1 MKRRDFLSGAISTGA
16 IALAGS
22 AAMTGTMTGT
32 AMAQTSQARA
42 RIVIAGAGAAGL
54 SLAARLRRQMPNA
67 TITLIDAKK
76 EHHFQPGFTLV
87 AAGLWRPENV
97 TERNADYVP
106 RGVEW
111 IEEAVAE
118 FDPQAKAV
126 VTAGGRRVA
135 YDFLFVATGLMLD
148 YRAIAGMDPSLIGRN
163 GIASI
168 YAGPAQAAASAAAID
183 RFIETGGLGLFG
195 RPAGEMKCAGAPL
208 KVTFI
213 TDDKAR
219 RKGRRDA
226 VRLIYNAHN
235 PAVFAVPPV
244 HDKVKALFAERDVAV
259 NYSHVLKAM
268 DPGAKRATYAT
279 PTGDVT
285 LDYDFIH
292 VVPPMR
298 APDAVRNSP
307 LPWQTGPLAAD
318 GWVEAERATLRHPR
332 YPEVFAVGDI
342 AGVPRG
348 KTAAS
353 VKWQV
358 PVVVDNL
365 VAETA
370 GRTPRATFNGY
381 TSCPMVTAIG
391 KAMLIEFDYDG
402 TLIPSFPFIAPLE
415 ELWVSWLIEEKGLK
429 GAYRA
434 MLRGRA

>member
-1 MKRRDFLSGAISTGA
+1 MALSVRP
-16 IALAGS
+16 
-22 AAMTGTMTGT
+22 AA
-32 AMAQTSQARA
+32 AQTSDARA

-54 SLAARLRRQMPNA
+54 AMAARLKRGMPNA
-67 TITLIDAKK
+67 TITIIDAKK

-87 AAGLWRPENV
+87 GAGLWSPGHV
-97 TERNADYVP
+97 TERNADYMP

-118 FDPQAKAV
+118 FDPDGNAV
-126 VTAGGRRVA
+126 ATGSGRKVD
-135 YDFLFVATGLMLD
+135 YDFLIVATGLKLD
-148 YRAIAGMDPSLIGRN
+148 YAAIDGMDAGLIGKE

-168 YAGPAQAAASAAAID
+168 YAGPNEAAASAAAID
-183 RFIETGGLGLFG
+183 RFIDSGGTGLFG
-195 RPAGEMKCAGAPL
+195 RPSGEMKCAGAPL
-208 KVTFI
+208 KITFI

-219 RKGRRDA
+219 RQGRRGA
-226 VRLIYNAHN
+226 VKLIYNAHG

-244 HDKVKALFAERDVAV
+244 NDKVREMFADRDVAV
-259 NYSHVLKAM
+259 NYGHVLKAIE
-268 DPGAKRATYAT
+268 PGSKRATYKT
-279 PTGDVT
+279 ESGDVT

-298 APDAVRNSP
+298 APDAVRDSP
-307 LPWQTGPLAAD
+307 LPWQEGNLAAD
-318 GWVEAERATLRHPR
+318 GWVEADKATLRHPR
-332 YPEVFAVGDI
+332 YANVFAVGDI

-358 PVVVDNL
+358 PVVAENL
-365 VAETA
+365 IAETA
-370 GRTPRATFNGY
+370 GRAASAAYNGY
-381 TSCPMVTAIG
+381 TSCPMVTGYG

-402 TLIPSFPFIAPLE
+402 TLIPSFPFIDPLK
-415 ELWVSWLIEEKGLK
+415 ELWVSWLIEEKGLL

>member
-1 MKRRDFLSGAISTGA
+1 MERRQFLVGAA
-16 IALAGS
+16 ALASVGLGTE
-22 AAMTGTMTGT
+22 AAQ
-32 AMAQTSQARA
+32 AQTSDSRA
-42 RIVIAGAGAAGL
+42 RVVIAGAGAAGL
-54 SLAARLRRQMPNA
+54 ALASRLRRSMPNA
-67 TITLIDAKK
+67 TITIIDAKK

-87 AAGLWRPENV
+87 GAGIWSPAQV
-97 TERNADYVP
+97 TEQNVDYIP

-111 IEEAVAE
+111 VEAAVAE
-118 FDPQAKAV
+118 FDPDANGV
-126 VTAGGRRVA
+126 VTTTGQRID
-135 YDFLFVATGLMLD
+135 YDFLLVATGLNLN
-148 YRAIAGMDPSLIGRN
+148 YEAIEGMDVSLIGRD

-168 YAGPAQAAASAAAID
+168 YAGPEQANASATAID
-183 RFIETGGLGLFG
+183 RFIEAGGVGLFG

-208 KVTFI
+208 KITFI

-219 RKGRRDA
+219 SRGRRGA
-226 VRLIYNAHN
+226 VELVYNAHN
-235 PAVFAVPPV
+235 PAVFSVAPV
-244 HDKVKALFAERDVAV
+244 NDKVTEMFAGRDIAV
-259 NYSHVLKAM
+259 NYSHVLKAI
-268 DPGAKRATYAT
+268 DPGAKQATYAT
-279 PTGDVT
+279 ESGDIT

-298 APDAVRNSP
+298 APNAVLASP
-307 LPWQTGPLAAD
+307 LPWQDGALAAD
-318 GWVEAERATLRHPR
+318 GWIEADKATLRHPR
-332 YPEVFAVGDI
+332 YPNVFAVGDI

-370 GRTPRATFNGY
+370 GRSPQAVYNGY
-381 TSCPMVTAIG
+381 TSCPMVTGIG

-402 TLIPSFPFIAPLE
+402 NLIPSFPFIDPLK
-415 ELWVSWLIEEKGLK
+415 ELWVSWLIEEKGLL

>member
-1 MKRRDFLSGAISTGA
+1 MERRQFLVGAA
-16 IALAGS
+16 ALASVGLS
-22 AAMTGTMTGT
+22 TEAAQ
-32 AMAQTSQARA
+32 AQTSNSRA

-54 SLAARLRRQMPNA
+54 ALASRLRRAMPNA
-67 TITLIDAKK
+67 TVTIIDAKK

-87 AAGLWRPENV
+87 GAGIWSPAQV
-97 TERNADYVP
+97 TERNVDYMP

-111 IEEAVAE
+111 VEAAVAE
-118 FDPQAKAV
+118 FDPEANAV
-126 VTAGGRRVA
+126 VTTTGQRID
-135 YDFLFVATGLMLD
+135 YDFLMVATGLKLN
-148 YRAIAGMDPSLIGRN
+148 YEAIEGMDVSLIGRD

-168 YAGPAQAAASAAAID
+168 YAGPEQARASAAVID
-183 RFIETGGLGLFG
+183 GFIDAGGVGLFG

-208 KVTFI
+208 KITFI

-219 RKGRRDA
+219 SRGRRGS
-226 VRLIYNAHN
+226 VELIYNAHN
-235 PAVFAVPPV
+235 PAVFSVVPV
-244 HDKVKALFAERDVAV
+244 NDRVAEMFAGRDIAV
-259 NYSHVLKAM
+259 NYSHVLKAI
-268 DPGAKRATYAT
+268 DPGAKQATYAT
-279 PTGDVT
+279 ESGDIT

-298 APDAVRNSP
+298 APDAVLASP
-307 LPWQTGPLAAD
+307 LPWQDGALAAD
-318 GWVEAERATLRHPR
+318 GWIEADRETLRHPR
-332 YPEVFAVGDI
+332 YPNVFAVGDI

-370 GRTPRATFNGY
+370 GRTPQAVYNGY
-381 TSCPMVTAIG
+381 TSCPMVTGIG

-402 TLIPSFPFIAPLE
+402 NLIPSFPFIDPLK
-415 ELWVSWLIEEKGLK
+415 ELWVSWLIEEKGLL

>member
-1 MKRRDFLSGAISTGA
+1 MKRREFLTGA
-16 IALAGS
+16 AALAATVAVAS
-22 AAMTGTMTGT
+22 QAD
-32 AMAQTSQARA
+32 AQTSPVRA

-67 TITLIDAKK
+67 SVILVDAKK

-87 AAGLWRPENV
+87 AAGLWNPADV

-111 IEEAVAE
+111 IEQAVAE
-118 FDPQAKAV
+118 FDPDAKTV
-126 VTAGGRRVA
+126 VTAAGQRIA

-148 YRAIAGMDPSLIGRN
+148 YRAIAGMDASLIGKE

-168 YAGPAQAAASAAAID
+168 YAGPAQAAASAAVID
-183 RFIETGGLGLFG
+183 RFIETGGVGLFG
-195 RPAGEMKCAGAPL
+195 RPASEMKCAGAPL

-219 RKGRRDA
+219 RNGRRGA
-226 VRLIYNAHN
+226 IRLIYNAHN
-235 PAVFAVPPV
+235 QAVFTVPPV
-244 HDKVKALFAERDVAV
+244 HDKVKTLFAARDVAV
-259 NYSHVLKAM
+259 NYSHVLKAI

-279 PTGDVT
+279 PSGDVT
-285 LDYDFIH
+285 LGYDFIH

-307 LPWQTGPLAAD
+307 LPWREGAFAAD
-318 GWVEAERATLRHPR
+318 GWVEADKATLRHPR
-332 YPEVFAVGDI
+332 YPQVFAVGDI

-370 GRTPRATFNGY
+370 GRAPQESYNGY

-391 KAMLIEFDYDG
+391 RAMLVEFDYDG
-402 TLIPSFPFIAPLE
+402 RLVPSFPFIPPLE
-415 ELWVSWLIEEKGLK
+415 ERWVSWLIEEKGLQ

>member
-1 MKRRDFLSGAISTGA
+1 MNRRKFLIAGGGAALLVGA
-16 IALAGS
+16 PASL
-22 AAMTGTMTGT
+22 T
-32 AMAQTSQARA
+32 ATQAQARTSDTRA
-42 RIVIAGAGAAGL
+42 HIVIAGAGAAGL
-54 SLAARLRRQMPNA
+54 ALASRLRRSMPNA
-67 TITLIDAKK
+67 TITIIDAKK

-87 AAGLWRPENV
+87 GAGIWSPAQV
-97 TERNADYVP
+97 TERNEDYMP

-111 IEEAVAE
+111 VEAAIAE
-118 FDPQAKAV
+118 FDPDANAV
-126 VTAGGRRVA
+126 VTTTGQRID
-135 YDFLFVATGLMLD
+135 YDFLLVATGLKLN
-148 YRAIAGMDPSLIGRN
+148 YEAIEGMDASLIGRD

-168 YAGPAQAAASAAAID
+168 YAGPEQARASSTAID
-183 RFIETGGLGLFG
+183 RFIETGGVGLFG

-208 KVTFI
+208 KITFI

-219 RKGRRDA
+219 SKDRRGA
-226 VRLIYNAHN
+226 VELIYNAHN
-235 PAVFAVPPV
+235 PAVFAVEPV
-244 HDKVKALFAERDVAV
+244 NDKVREMFAARNIAV
-259 NYSHVLKAM
+259 NYSHVLKAI
-268 DPGAKRATYAT
+268 DPGAKQATYAT
-279 PTGDVT
+279 ESGDVT

-298 APDAVRNSP
+298 APDAVKNSP
-307 LPWQTGPLAAD
+307 LPWQEGALAAD
-318 GWVEAERATLRHPR
+318 GWIEADKATLRHPR
-332 YPEVFAVGDI
+332 YANVFAVGDI

-370 GRTPRATFNGY
+370 GRTPQAIYNGY
-381 TSCPMVTAIG
+381 TSCPMVTGIG

-402 TLIPSFPFIAPLE
+402 NLIPSFPFIDPLK
-415 ELWVSWLIEEKGLK
+415 ELWVSWLIEEKGLL

>member
-1 MKRRDFLSGAISTGA
+1 MKRREFLTGA
-16 IALAGS
+16 AALAASGLI
-22 AAMTGTMTGT
+22 AGGTQ
-32 AMAQTSQARA
+32 AQTSEARA

-54 SLAARLRRQMPNA
+54 ALAARLRRQMPNA

-76 EHHFQPGFTLV
+76 EHHFQPGYTLV
-87 AAGLWRPENV
+87 AAGIWTPEHV
-97 TERNADYVP
+97 TERNEDYMP
-106 RGVEW
+106 RGVTW
-111 IEEAVAE
+111 IEQAVAE
-118 FDPQAKAV
+118 FDPDAKTV
-126 VTAGGRRVA
+126 VTAAGQRVP

-148 YRAIAGMDPSLIGRN
+148 YRAIAGMDASLIGKG

-183 RFIETGGLGLFG
+183 RFIETGGVGLFG

-208 KVTFI
+208 KVTFVA
-213 TDDKAR
+213 DDKAR
-219 RKGRRDA
+219 RKGRRGA
-226 VRLIYNAHN
+226 LKMVYNAHN

-244 HDKVKALFAERDVAV
+244 HEKVKTLFAERDVAV
-259 NYSHVLKAM
+259 NYSHVLKAI
-268 DPGAKRATYAT
+268 DPGARRATYAT
-279 PTGDVT
+279 PSGDVT

-307 LPWQTGPLAAD
+307 LPWKAGPLAAD
-318 GWVEAERATLRHPR
+318 GWIEADKATLRHTR
-332 YPEVFAVGDI
+332 YPNVFAVGDI

-370 GRTPRATFNGY
+370 GRAPSKTYNGY
-381 TSCPMVTAIG
+381 TSCPMVTGIG

-402 TLIPSFPFIAPLE
+402 KLIPSFPFIAPLE

>member
-1 MKRRDFLSGAISTGA
+1 MERRQFLVGAA
-16 IALAGS
+16 ALASVGLGAE
-22 AAMTGTMTGT
+22 AAL
-32 AMAQTSQARA
+32 AQTSDSRA

-54 SLAARLRRQMPNA
+54 ALASRLRRAMPNA
-67 TITLIDAKK
+67 TITIIDAKK

-87 AAGLWRPENV
+87 GAGVWSPAQV
-97 TERNADYVP
+97 TERNADYMP
-106 RGVEW
+106 HGVEW
-111 IEEAVAE
+111 VEAAVAE
-118 FDPQAKAV
+118 FDPEANVV
-126 VTAGGRRVA
+126 VTTTGQRID
-135 YDFLFVATGLMLD
+135 YDFLLVATGLKLN
-148 YRAIAGMDPSLIGRN
+148 YEAIEGMDVSLIGRE

-168 YAGPAQAAASAAAID
+168 YAGPEQARASAAAID
-183 RFIETGGLGLFG
+183 SFIDAGGVGLFG

-208 KVTFI
+208 KITFI

-219 RKGRRDA
+219 SKGRRGA
-226 VRLIYNAHN
+226 VELIYNAHN
-235 PAVFAVPPV
+235 PAVFSVAPV
-244 HDKVKALFAERDVAV
+244 NDKVAEMFAGRDIAV
-259 NYSHVLKAM
+259 NYSHVLKAI
-268 DPGAKRATYAT
+268 DPGAKQATYAIEG
-279 PTGDVT
+279 GDIT

-298 APDAVRNSP
+298 APDAVLASP
-307 LPWQTGPLAAD
+307 LPWQDGALAAD
-318 GWVEAERATLRHPR
+318 GWIEVDKATLRHPR
-332 YPEVFAVGDI
+332 YPNVFAVGDI

-370 GRTPRATFNGY
+370 GRTPQAVYNGY
-381 TSCPMVTAIG
+381 TSCPMVTGIG

-402 TLIPSFPFIAPLE
+402 NLIPSFPFIDPLK
-415 ELWVSWLIEEKGLK
+415 ELWVSWLIEEKGLL

>member
-1 MKRRDFLSGAISTGA
+1 MKRREFLTGA
-16 IALAGS
+16 AALAAS
-22 AAMTGTMTGT
+22 AAIAGE
-32 AMAQTSQARA
+32 APAQASESRA
-42 RIVIAGAGAAGL
+42 RVVIAGAGAAGL

-67 TITLIDAKK
+67 TIILIDAKK
-76 EHHFQPGFTLV
+76 EHHFQPGYTLV
-87 AAGLWRPENV
+87 AAGLWRPADV
-97 TERNADYVP
+97 TEHNADYVP

-111 IEEAVAE
+111 IEQAVAE
-118 FDPQAKAV
+118 FDPDAKTV
-126 VTAGGRRVA
+126 VTTAGQRIA

-148 YRAIAGMDPSLIGRN
+148 YGAIAGMDASLIGRE

-168 YAGPAQAAASAAAID
+168 YAGPAQAAASGAAID
-183 RFIETGGLGLFG
+183 HFIEQGGVGLFG
-195 RPAGEMKCAGAPL
+195 RPASEMKCAGAPL
-208 KVTFI
+208 KVAFV

-226 VRLIYNAHN
+226 VKLIYNAHN

-244 HDKVKALFAERDVAV
+244 HDKVKVLFAQRGVAV
-259 NYSHVLKAM
+259 NYSHVLKAI

-279 PTGDVT
+279 PAGDLT

-307 LPWQTGPLAAD
+307 LPWRDGPLAAD
-318 GWVEAERATLRHPR
+318 GWVEADKATLRHPR

-370 GRTPRATFNGY
+370 GRKPSKTYNGY

-402 TLIPSFPFIAPLE
+402 KLIPSFPFISPLE

>member
-1 MKRRDFLSGAISTGA
+1 MKRREFLTGA
-16 IALAGS
+16 AALAASGLIVKE
-22 AAMTGTMTGT
+22 AQ
-32 AMAQTSQARA
+32 AQTSEARA

-54 SLAARLRRQMPNA
+54 ALAARLRRQMPNA
-67 TITLIDAKK
+67 TVTLIDAKK
-76 EHHFQPGFTLV
+76 EHHFQPGYTLV
-87 AAGLWRPENV
+87 AAGIWSPEHV
-97 TERNADYVP
+97 TERNEDYMP
-106 RGVEW
+106 RGVTW
-111 IEEAVAE
+111 IEQAVAE
-118 FDPQAKAV
+118 FDPDAKVV
-126 VTAGGRRVA
+126 VTAAGQRVP
-135 YDFLFVATGLMLD
+135 YDFLFVATGLTLD
-148 YRAIAGMDPSLIGRN
+148 YRAIAGMDASLIGKG

-183 RFIETGGLGLFG
+183 RFIESGGVGLFG

-208 KVTFI
+208 KVTFVA
-213 TDDKAR
+213 DDKAR
-219 RKGRRDA
+219 RKGRRGA
-226 VRLIYNAHN
+226 LKMIYNAHN

-244 HDKVKALFAERDVAV
+244 HEKVKALFAERGVAV
-259 NYSHVLKAM
+259 NYSHVLKAI

-279 PTGDVT
+279 PAGDVT

-307 LPWQTGPLAAD
+307 LPWRAGPLAAD
-318 GWVEAERATLRHPR
+318 GWIEADKATLRHPR
-332 YPEVFAVGDI
+332 YPNVFAVGDI

-370 GRTPRATFNGY
+370 GRAPSKTYNGY
-381 TSCPMVTAIG
+381 TSCPMVTGIG

-402 TLIPSFPFIAPLE
+402 KLIPSFPFIAPLE

>member
-1 MKRRDFLSGAISTGA
+1 MKRREFLTGA
-16 IALAGS
+16 AALAASGMIGGE
-22 AAMTGTMTGT
+22 AQ
-32 AMAQTSQARA
+32 AQTSDARA

-54 SLAARLRRQMPNA
+54 ALAARLRRQMPGA

-76 EHHFQPGFTLV
+76 EHHFQPGYTLV
-87 AAGLWRPENV
+87 AAGVWTPEHV
-97 TERNADYVP
+97 TERNADYMP
-106 RGVEW
+106 RGVNW
-111 IEEAVAE
+111 IEQAVAE
-118 FDPQAKAV
+118 FDPDAKVV
-126 VTAGGRRVA
+126 VTATGQRVP

-148 YRAIAGMDPSLIGRN
+148 YRAIAGMDASLIGKD

-183 RFIETGGLGLFG
+183 RFIETGGVGLFG

-208 KVTFI
+208 KVTFVA
-213 TDDKAR
+213 DDKAR
-219 RKGRRDA
+219 RTGRRGA
-226 VRLIYNAHN
+226 LKLIYNAHN

-244 HDKVKALFAERDVAV
+244 HEKVKTLFAERGVAV
-259 NYSHVLKAM
+259 NYSHVLKAIE
-268 DPGAKRATYAT
+268 PGAKRATYAT
-279 PTGDVT
+279 PSGDVT

-307 LPWQTGPLAAD
+307 LPWRAGPLAAD
-318 GWVEAERATLRHPR
+318 GWVEADKATLRHPR

-370 GRTPRATFNGY
+370 GRPERKTYNGY

-402 TLIPSFPFIAPLE
+402 KLIPSFPFIAPLE
-415 ELWVSWLIEEKGLK
+415 ELWVSWLIEEKGLR

>member
-1 MKRRDFLSGAISTGA
+1 MERRQFLVGAA
-16 IALAGS
+16 ALASVGLGTE
-22 AAMTGTMTGT
+22 AAQ
-32 AMAQTSQARA
+32 AQTSDSRA
-42 RIVIAGAGAAGL
+42 RVVIAGAGAAGL
-54 SLAARLRRQMPNA
+54 ALASRLRRSMPNA
-67 TITLIDAKK
+67 TITIIDAKK

-87 AAGLWRPENV
+87 GAGIWSPAQV
-97 TERNADYVP
+97 TEQNVDYIP

-111 IEEAVAE
+111 VEAAVAE
-118 FDPQAKAV
+118 FDPDANGV
-126 VTAGGRRVA
+126 VTTTGQRID
-135 YDFLFVATGLMLD
+135 YDFLLVATGLNLN
-148 YRAIAGMDPSLIGRN
+148 YEAIEGMDVSLIGRD

-168 YAGPAQAAASAAAID
+168 YAGPEQANASATAID
-183 RFIETGGLGLFG
+183 RFIEAGGVGLFG

-208 KVTFI
+208 KITFI

-219 RKGRRDA
+219 SRGRRGA
-226 VRLIYNAHN
+226 VELVYNAHN
-235 PAVFAVPPV
+235 PAVFSVAPV
-244 HDKVKALFAERDVAV
+244 NDKVTEMFAGRDIAV
-259 NYSHVLKAM
+259 NYSYVLKAI
-268 DPGAKRATYAT
+268 DPGAKQATYAT
-279 PTGDVT
+279 ESGDIT

-298 APDAVRNSP
+298 APNAVLASP
-307 LPWQTGPLAAD
+307 LPWQDGALAAD
-318 GWVEAERATLRHPR
+318 GWIEADKATLRHPR
-332 YPEVFAVGDI
+332 YPNVFAVGDI

-370 GRTPRATFNGY
+370 GRSPQAVYNGY
-381 TSCPMVTAIG
+381 TSCPMVTGIG

-402 TLIPSFPFIAPLE
+402 NLIPSFPFIDPLK
-415 ELWVSWLIEEKGLK
+415 ELWVSWLIEEKGLL

>member
-1 MKRRDFLSGAISTGA
+1 MERRQFLVGAA
-16 IALAGS
+16 ALASIGLGTE
-22 AAMTGTMTGT
+22 AAQ
-32 AMAQTSQARA
+32 AQTSDSRA

-54 SLAARLRRQMPNA
+54 ALASRLRRAMPNA
-67 TITLIDAKK
+67 TITIIDAKK

-87 AAGLWRPENV
+87 GAGVWSPAQV
-97 TERNADYVP
+97 TERNVDYMP
-106 RGVEW
+106 RGVAWLEA
-111 IEEAVAE
+111 AVAE
-118 FDPQAKAV
+118 FDPDANAV
-126 VTAGGRRVA
+126 VTTTGQRID
-135 YDFLFVATGLMLD
+135 YDFLMVATGLKLN
-148 YRAIAGMDPSLIGRN
+148 YEAIEGMDVSLIGRE

-168 YAGPAQAAASAAAID
+168 YAGPDQARASAEAID
-183 RFIETGGLGLFG
+183 SFIETGGVGLFG

-208 KVTFI
+208 KITFI

-219 RKGRRDA
+219 SRGRRGS
-226 VRLIYNAHN
+226 VELIYNAHN
-235 PAVFAVPPV
+235 PAVFSVAPV
-244 HDKVKALFAERDVAV
+244 NDRVAEMFAGRDIAL
-259 NYSHVLKAM
+259 NYSHVLKAI
-268 DPGAKRATYAT
+268 DPGAKQATYAT
-279 PTGDVT
+279 ENGDVT

-298 APDAVRNSP
+298 APDAVLASP
-307 LPWQTGPLAAD
+307 LPWQDGALAAD
-318 GWVEAERATLRHPR
+318 GWIEADKATLRHPR
-332 YPEVFAVGDI
+332 YPNVFAVGDI

-370 GRTPRATFNGY
+370 GRTPQAVYNGY
-381 TSCPMVTAIG
+381 TSCPMVTGIG

-402 TLIPSFPFIAPLE
+402 NLIPSFPFIDPLK
-415 ELWVSWLIEEKGLK
+415 ELWVSWLIEEKGLL

>member
-1 MKRRDFLSGAISTGA
+1 MKRREFLTGA
-16 IALAGS
+16 AALAASGLIVKE
-22 AAMTGTMTGT
+22 AQ
-32 AMAQTSQARA
+32 AQTSEARA

-54 SLAARLRRQMPNA
+54 ALAARLRRQMPNA
-67 TITLIDAKK
+67 TVTLIDAKK
-76 EHHFQPGFTLV
+76 EHHFQPGYTLV
-87 AAGLWRPENV
+87 AAGIWSPEHV
-97 TERNADYVP
+97 TERNEDYMP
-106 RGVEW
+106 RGVTW
-111 IEEAVAE
+111 IEQAVAE
-118 FDPQAKAV
+118 FDPDAKVV
-126 VTAGGRRVA
+126 VTAAGQRVP

-148 YRAIAGMDPSLIGRN
+148 YRAIAGMDASLIGKN

-183 RFIETGGLGLFG
+183 RFIESGGVGLFG

-208 KVTFI
+208 KVTFVA
-213 TDDKAR
+213 DDKAR
-219 RKGRRDA
+219 RKGRRGA
-226 VRLIYNAHN
+226 LKMIYNAHN

-244 HDKVKALFAERDVAV
+244 HEKVKALFAERGVAV
-259 NYSHVLKAM
+259 NYSHVLKAI

-279 PTGDVT
+279 PSGDVT
-285 LDYDFIH
+285 LGYDFIH

-307 LPWQTGPLAAD
+307 LPWRQGPLAAD
-318 GWVEAERATLRHPR
+318 GWVEADKATLRHPR
-332 YPEVFAVGDI
+332 YPNVFAVGDI

-370 GRTPRATFNGY
+370 GRAPSKTYNGY
-381 TSCPMVTAIG
+381 TSCPMVTGIG

-402 TLIPSFPFIAPLE
+402 KLIPSFPFIAPLE

>member
-1 MKRRDFLSGAISTGA
+1 MNRRRFLASSGGA
-16 IALAGS
+16 ALLAALP
-22 AAMTGTMTGT
+22 AAMSSTN
-32 AMAQTSQARA
+32 ASAQTSSARA

-54 SLAARLRRQMPNA
+54 AMASRLSRGMPNA
-67 TITLIDAKK
+67 TVTVVDATR

-87 AAGLWRPENV
+87 GAGIWSPGQV
-97 TERNADYVP
+97 TERNADYMP

-111 IEEAVAE
+111 IEDAVAE
-118 FDPQAKAV
+118 FDPDANV
-126 VTAGGRRVA
+126 VFTASGARVA
-135 YDFLFVATGLMLD
+135 YDFLIVATGLKLD
-148 YRAIAGMDPSLIGRN
+148 YAAIDGMDASLIGSE

-168 YAGPAQAAASAAAID
+168 YAGPNEAAASARAID
-183 RFIETGGLGLFG
+183 RFLETGGVGLFG

-208 KVTFI
+208 KITFI

-219 RKGRRDA
+219 RQGRRGA
-226 VRLIYNAHN
+226 VELTYNAHG

-244 HDKVKALFAERDVAV
+244 NDKVKEMFAARGVAV
-259 NYSHVLKAM
+259 NYGHVLTAIE
-268 DPGAKRATYAT
+268 PGAKRATYRT
-279 PTGDVT
+279 EGGDVT

-298 APDAVRNSP
+298 APDAVRQSP
-307 LPWQTGPLAAD
+307 LPWQEGVLAAD
-318 GWVEAERATLRHPR
+318 GWVEADKATLRHPR
-332 YPEVFAVGDI
+332 YANVFSVGDI

-358 PVVVDNL
+358 PVVADNL
-365 VAETA
+365 IAETA
-370 GRTPRATFNGY
+370 GRTPSAAYNGY
-381 TSCPMVTAIG
+381 TSCPMVTGYG

-402 TLIPSFPFIAPLE
+402 TLIPSFPFIDPLK
-415 ELWVSWLIEEKGLK
+415 ELWVSWLIEEKGLL

>member
-1 MKRRDFLSGAISTGA
+1 MKRRTFLTGA
-16 IALAGS
+16 AALAASGVLTGRAS
-22 AAMTGTMTGT
+22 A
-32 AMAQTSQARA
+32 QASETRA
-42 RIVIAGAGAAGL
+42 RIVVAGAGAAGL

-67 TITLIDAKK
+67 TITLVDAKK
-76 EHHFQPGFTLV
+76 EHHFQPGYTLV
-87 AAGLWRPENV
+87 ATGLWNSADV

-106 RGVEW
+106 RGVDW
-111 IEEAVAE
+111 IEQAVAE
-118 FDPQAKAV
+118 FNPDAKAV
-126 VTAGGRRVA
+126 VTAAGQRIA

-148 YRAIAGMDPSLIGRN
+148 YRAIAGMDASLIGRE

-168 YAGPAQAAASAAAID
+168 YAGPAQAAASGAAID
-183 RFIETGGLGLFG
+183 RFVEQGGVGLFG

-208 KVTFI
+208 KVAFI
-213 TDDKAR
+213 TDNKARGKAR
-219 RKGRRDA
+219 RGALK
-226 VRLIYNAHN
+226 LIYNAHN
-235 PAVFAVPPV
+235 PALFAVPPV
-244 HDKVKALFAERDVAV
+244 HDKVKALFAERDIVV
-259 NYSHVLKAM
+259 NYSHVLKAIEP
-268 DPGAKRATYAT
+268 DAKRATYAT
-279 PTGDVT
+279 PSGDVT

-307 LPWQTGPLAAD
+307 LLWRTGPLAAD
-318 GWVEAERATLRHPR
+318 GWVEAEKATLRHPR

-370 GRTPRATFNGY
+370 GRRPSKVYNGY

-402 TLIPSFPFIAPLE
+402 RLVPSFPFISALE
-415 ELWVSWLIEEKGLK
+415 ELWVSWLIEEKSLR